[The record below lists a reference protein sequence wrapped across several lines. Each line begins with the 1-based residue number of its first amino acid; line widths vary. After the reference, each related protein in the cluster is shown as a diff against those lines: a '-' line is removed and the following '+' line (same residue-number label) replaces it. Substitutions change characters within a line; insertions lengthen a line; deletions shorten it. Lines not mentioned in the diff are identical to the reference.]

1 VWHQFLKD
9 GLDKPEMPLFQKFRD
24 QVEAASKAQAGAKGN
39 GSGNASANPP
49 TNSKP

>member
-1 VWHQFLKD
+1 LKD

-24 QVEAASKAQAGAKGN
+24 QVEAASKAQAAAKGN
-39 GSGNASANPP
+39 GNASANPP